1 MFVFYL
7 GGLGRGERRGMESG
21 RGRGRGGEG
30 GKEGVTIFADAGRCE
45 CRNGWG
51 GHDGYHLEGVGCVV
65 V

>member
-1 MFVFYL
+1 
-7 GGLGRGERRGMESG
+7 MESG
-21 RGRGRGGEG
+21 RGGRGGEG

-51 GHDGYHLEGVGCVV
+51 GHDGCHLEGVGCVV